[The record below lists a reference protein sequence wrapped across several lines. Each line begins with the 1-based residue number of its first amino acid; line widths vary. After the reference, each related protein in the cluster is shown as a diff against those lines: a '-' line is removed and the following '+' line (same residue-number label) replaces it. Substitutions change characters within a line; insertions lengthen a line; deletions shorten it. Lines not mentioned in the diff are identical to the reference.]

1 MAKYEPY
8 CYKERSFT
16 MSSKVNRYNYEVIYA
31 LHNITKDYLKEIN
44 DQIKEKGIEEVISC
58 NDDKNI
64 EVKERKAKDKYSAE
78 DQAKIDE
85 LLATMTPINEGQ
97 KDKYVTVAHLSKS
110 TNDKIDKILAM
121 LEDQQ
126 DNKVIQRVASML
138 KDKKK

>member
-1 MAKYEPY
+1 
-8 CYKERSFT
+8 
-16 MSSKVNRYNYEVIYA
+16 MSNKVNRYNYEVIYA
-31 LHNITKDYLKEIN
+31 LHNITKDYLEEIN
-44 DQIKEKGIEEVISC
+44 NQIKEKGIDEVISC

-64 EVKERKAKDKYSAE
+64 AVNERKAIAKYSAE

-85 LLATMTPINEGQ
+85 LKATLKPINENETI
-97 KDKYVTVAHLSKS
+97 KVINVAHLSKS

-126 DNKVIQRVASML
+126 DNKVIQRVASIL

>member
-1 MAKYEPY
+1 MAKSEPY
-8 CYKERSFT
+8 TRKEFA
-16 MSSKVNRYNYEVIYA
+16 MSNKVNRYNYEVIYA
-31 LHNITKDYLKEIN
+31 LHNITKDYLQEIN
-44 DQIKEKGIEEVISC
+44 DQIKEKGIDEVISC

-64 EVKERKAKDKYSAE
+64 TVNERKAKAKYSKE

-85 LLATMTPINEGQ
+85 FKSTFTPINEGA

-110 TNDKIDKILAM
+110 TNDKTDKILAM

-126 DNKVIQRVASML
+126 DNKVIQRVASIL

>member
-1 MAKYEPY
+1 
-8 CYKERSFT
+8 
-16 MSSKVNRYNYEVIYA
+16 MSNKVNRYNYEVIYA
-31 LHNITKDYLKEIN
+31 LHNITKDYLQEIN
-44 DQIKEKGIEEVISC
+44 DQIKEKGIDEVISC
-58 NDDKNI
+58 NEDKNI
-64 EVKERKAKDKYSAE
+64 AINERKAKAKYSKE

-85 LLATMTPINEGQ
+85 FKSTFTPINEGA

>member
-1 MAKYEPY
+1 M
-8 CYKERSFT
+8 
-16 MSSKVNRYNYEVIYA
+16 SKVNRYNYEVVYA
-31 LHNITKDYLKEIN
+31 LHKITKDYLEEVN
-44 DQIKEKGIEEVISC
+44 NQIKEKGIDEVISC

-64 EVKERKAKDKYSAE
+64 TVNERKAKAKYSKE

-85 LLATMTPINEGQ
+85 FKSTFTPINEGA

-126 DNKVIQRVASML
+126 DNKVIQRVASIL

>member
-1 MAKYEPY
+1 
-8 CYKERSFT
+8 
-16 MSSKVNRYNYEVIYA
+16 MSNKVNRYNYEVIYA
-31 LHNITKDYLKEIN
+31 LHNITKDYLQEIN
-44 DQIKEKGIEEVISC
+44 DQIKEKGIDEVISC

-64 EVKERKAKDKYSAE
+64 TVNERKAKAKYSKE

-85 LLATMTPINEGQ
+85 FKSTFTPINEGT

-126 DNKVIQRVASML
+126 DNKVIQRVASIL

>member
-1 MAKYEPY
+1 MAKSEPY
-8 CYKERSFT
+8 TRKEFA
-16 MSSKVNRYNYEVIYA
+16 MSNKVNRYNYEVIYA
-31 LHNITKDYLKEIN
+31 LHNITKDYLQEIN
-44 DQIKEKGIEEVISC
+44 DQIKEKGIDEVISC

-64 EVKERKAKDKYSAE
+64 TVNERKAKAKYSKE

-85 LLATMTPINEGQ
+85 FKSTFTPINEGA

-110 TNDKIDKILAM
+110 TNDKIDKIWAM

-126 DNKVIQRVASML
+126 DNKVIQRVASIL

>member
-1 MAKYEPY
+1 MAKSEPY
-8 CYKERSFT
+8 TRKEFA
-16 MSSKVNRYNYEVIYA
+16 MSNKVNRYNYEVIYA
-31 LHNITKDYLKEIN
+31 LHNITKDYLQEIN
-44 DQIKEKGIEEVISC
+44 DQIKEKGIDEVISC
-58 NDDKNI
+58 NEDKNI
-64 EVKERKAKDKYSAE
+64 AINERKAKAKYSKE

-85 LLATMTPINEGQ
+85 FKSTFTPINEGA

-126 DNKVIQRVASML
+126 DNKVIQRVASIL

>member
-1 MAKYEPY
+1 
-8 CYKERSFT
+8 
-16 MSSKVNRYNYEVIYA
+16 MSNKVNRYNYEVIYA
-31 LHNITKDYLKEIN
+31 LHNITKDYLQEIN
-44 DQIKEKGIEEVISC
+44 DQIKEKGIDEVISC

-64 EVKERKAKDKYSAE
+64 TVNERKAKVKYSKE

-85 LLATMTPINEGQ
+85 FKSKFTPINEGA

-126 DNKVIQRVASML
+126 DNKVIQRVASIL

>member
-1 MAKYEPY
+1 
-8 CYKERSFT
+8 
-16 MSSKVNRYNYEVIYA
+16 MSNKVNRYNYEVIYA
-31 LHNITKDYLKEIN
+31 LHNITKDYLQEIN
-44 DQIKEKGIEEVISC
+44 DQIKEKGIDEVISC

-64 EVKERKAKDKYSAE
+64 TVNERKAKAKYSKE

-85 LLATMTPINEGQ
+85 FKSTFTPINEGA

-126 DNKVIQRVASML
+126 DNKVIQRVASIL

>member
-1 MAKYEPY
+1 
-8 CYKERSFT
+8 
-16 MSSKVNRYNYEVIYA
+16 MSNKVNRYNYEVIYA
-31 LHNITKDYLKEIN
+31 LHNITKDYLQEIN
-44 DQIKEKGIEEVISC
+44 DQIKEKGIDEVISC

-64 EVKERKAKDKYSAE
+64 TVNERKAKAKYSKE

-85 LLATMTPINEGQ
+85 FKSKFTPINEGA

-126 DNKVIQRVASML
+126 DNKVIQRVASIL